1 MKSQVTIIMYHYV
14 RDLKHSRYPEIKGLS
29 VGLFKEQ
36 LKYIM
41 KYYNVIRMEDLIK
54 AIDCNKELPDT
65 SLLLT
70 FDDAYKDHFEFVF
83 PILDELGIQGSF
95 FPPAKA
101 IQEHKVLAVNKIH
114 FVLAACSNK
123 KQIIDD
129 IYSMLDKLRE
139 RGVMLVET
147 NEYYYNK
154 LAKENRFD
162 PKEIVFIKR
171 VLQKEL
177 PEKVRNIIIDRLFSK
192 YVSKNEGLFSRELYM
207 NIAQLKCMRRNGMY
221 IGSHGFGHYWLSEL
235 SRDKQE
241 EEIDLS
247 LTFLKEIGCDVSAW
261 VMCYPYGAYSNSLI
275 SLLKMK
281 GCKLALSTNVGIAE
295 LNKENIFAFP
305 RLDANDLPKDSNARP
320 NEWFLKLRQILPPP
334 KICPKRR

>member
-1 MKSQVTIIMYHYV
+1 MYHYV

-36 LKYIM
+36 LQYIM
-41 KYYNVIRMEDLIK
+41 KYYNVIRMEDLIE
-54 AIDCNKELPDT
+54 AIKYNKQLPNS

-70 FDDAYKDHFEFVF
+70 FDDAYADHFEFVF

-101 IQEHKVLAVNKIH
+101 IKEHKVLDVNKIH

-129 IYSMLDKLRE
+129 IYSMLDKFRKEYL
-139 RGVMLVET
+139 LKD

-154 LAKENRFD
+154 CSKQSRFD
-162 PKEIVFIKR
+162 SKETVFIKR
-171 VLQKEL
+171 ILQKEL
-177 PEKVRNIIIDRLFSK
+177 SEKVRNIIVDKLFGK
-192 YVSKNEGLFSRELYM
+192 YVSKDESSFSRELYM
-207 NIAQLKCMRRNGMY
+207 NIDQLKCMLRNGMY

-241 EEIDLS
+241 DEMDLS
-247 LTFLKEIGCDVSAW
+247 LKFSKEIGCDISAW
-261 VMCYPYGAYSNSLI
+261 VMCYPYGAYNNSLI
-275 SLLKMK
+275 SLLKTK
-281 GCKLALSTNVGIAE
+281 GCKLALSTNVGIAQ
-295 LNKENIFAFP
+295 LKKDNIFALP
-305 RLDANDLPKDSNARP
+305 RLDTNDLPKDRNAKP
-320 NEWFLKLRQILPPP
+320 NEWFLKLSG
-334 KICPKRR
+334 